1 MLWTWSAR
9 TNTNY
14 GGVMDKRK
22 ESMKWYKEL
31 DFIEQGERDKTIS
44 NYQSFVKSRSR
55 TQASKPAGI
64 ELVYVMLEKG
74 YIK

>member
-1 MLWTWSAR
+1 
-9 TNTNY
+9 
-14 GGVMDKRK
+14 MDKRK

-31 DFIEQGERDKTIS
+31 DFTEQRKVNKMVK
-44 NYQSFVKSRSR
+44 NYQSFVKSRSN

>member
-1 MLWTWSAR
+1 
-9 TNTNY
+9 
-14 GGVMDKRK
+14 MDKRK

-31 DFIEQGERDKTIS
+31 DFIEQQERDKTIN
-44 NYQSFVKSRSR
+44 NYKNFVKSRSN

>member
-1 MLWTWSAR
+1 
-9 TNTNY
+9 
-14 GGVMDKRK
+14 MDKRK
-22 ESMKWYKEL
+22 ESIKWYKEL

-44 NYQSFVKSRSR
+44 NYQRFVKSRSQ

-64 ELVYVMLEKG
+64 ELIYVMLEKG

>member
-1 MLWTWSAR
+1 
-9 TNTNY
+9 
-14 GGVMDKRK
+14 MDKRK

-44 NYQSFVKSRSR
+44 NYQRFVKSRSN

>member
-1 MLWTWSAR
+1 
-9 TNTNY
+9 
-14 GGVMDKRK
+14 MDKRK
-22 ESMKWYKEL
+22 EAIKWYKEL

-44 NYQSFVKSRSR
+44 NYQRFVKSRSN